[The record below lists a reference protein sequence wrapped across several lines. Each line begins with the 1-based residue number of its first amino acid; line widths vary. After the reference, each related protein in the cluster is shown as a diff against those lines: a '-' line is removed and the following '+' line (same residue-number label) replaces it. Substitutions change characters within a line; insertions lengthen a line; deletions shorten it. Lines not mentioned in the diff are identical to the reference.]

1 MLAST
6 VERASDLLKVLSF
19 PYGVV
24 TGVMLKYSFDWS
36 SQNKEFDT
44 LRSWLALGLALGSLV
59 FSGVLLILFVDVASD
74 SLGGSREVEPTLVIF
89 YLVTLVIAGGAAV
102 SAAAVTVAVRHILDI
117 REGGRD
123 ERR

>member
-117 REGGRD
+117 RGGRP
-123 ERR
+123 R